1 MAIRAL
7 NHAVLYV
14 RDAERSAAFYRE
26 VLGFR
31 VVMEGPGAVF
41 LQAPDSDNDHDLGL
55 FSVGAGAKP
64 SPAGRGTVGLYH
76 LAWEVGTLADLAT
89 VRDRLAGADAL
100 VGSSDHGS
108 TKSLYGRDADGLEF
122 EVVWIIPPAL
132 LTDADRTAKAR
143 TGPLDLEA
151 EVARFGPDTVGASSA

>member
-14 RDAERSAAFYRE
+14 RDAERSAAFYRD

-31 VVMEGPGAVF
+31 TVMEAPGAAF
-41 LQAPDSDNDHDLGL
+41 LQAPDSENDHDLGL
-55 FSVGAGAKP
+55 FPIGDGAEASAAGQGSVGM
-64 SPAGRGTVGLYH
+64 YH
-76 LAWEVGTLADLAT
+76 LAWEVGTLADLAA
-89 VRDRLAGADAL
+89 VRDRLADAGAL

-108 TKSLYGRDADGLEF
+108 TKSLYARDVDGLEF

-132 LTDADRTAKAR
+132 LTDADRSAKAR
-143 TGPLDLEA
+143 VGRLDLDA
-151 EVARFGPDTVGASSA
+151 EMARFGPDTVGARS